1 MPLDSTAYR
10 VLHDFTADG
19 ETSFAAFMSWHAVPG
34 CDMPKLRKEC
44 LGVLELRINAD
55 MPAAWTLPKELA
67 RDDQPHAIVFKEG
80 QLIVEIQD
88 LPTGGD
94 EAA

>member
-1 MPLDSTAYR
+1 MPLDSTVYR

-19 ETSFAAFMSWHAVPG
+19 ETSFAAFMSWHAKPG
-34 CDMPKLRKEC
+34 DDVPKLRREC
-44 LGVLELRINAD
+44 LGALEVRINAG
-55 MPAAWTLPKELA
+55 MPAAWTLPKEFA

-80 QLIVEIQD
+80 QLIIEIQD
-88 LPTGGD
+88 LPTGDD